1 MNNRIEMFK
10 KDVEAKKAV
19 KIIAGIDNFD
29 IENVRNIV
37 TAACEAGAS
46 AIDISADRDI
56 IAMVMD
62 ISTIPV
68 FVSSV
73 HPEELVNAV
82 EMGVDAIELGN
93 FDAMYRNGMK
103 SFSADEVFNLAKT
116 TMDMLGHKEVYFSVT
131 IPGNIDIND
140 QIDLARRLEGI
151 GVDIIQTE
159 GFFDSHQSDGVLGL
173 IERAERTIA
182 NTIELTRNIE
192 IPVMTA
198 SGINVTTAPLAFA
211 AGASA
216 IGCGSCVNKL
226 NSVISMI
233 AMSKSLVE
241 IAERNVHMVPELV

>member
-1 MNNRIEMFK
+1 MMNRIEMFK
-10 KDVEAKKAV
+10 RDVEAKKAV

-29 IENVRNIV
+29 KENVRNIV

-46 AIDISADRDI
+46 AIDISAHKDI
-56 IAMVMD
+56 ISMVMD

-68 FVSSV
+68 FVSSIK
-73 HPEELVNAV
+73 PEELVEAAH
-82 EMGVDAIELGN
+82 MGVDAIELGN
-93 FDAMYRNGMK
+93 FDALYRNGMK
-103 SFSADEVFNLAKT
+103 SFTADEVFELAHKT
-116 TMDMLGHKEVYFSVT
+116 VEMLGDMNIYFSVT
-131 IPGNIDIND
+131 IPGNIEIND
-140 QIDLARRLEGI
+140 QINLARRLEGI

-159 GFFDSHQSDGVLGL
+159 GYFESHQSNGVLGL

-198 SGINVTTAPLAFA
+198 SGINATTAPLAFA

-226 NSVISMI
+226 HSVISMI
-233 AMSKSLVE
+233 AMAKSLVE
-241 IAERNVHMVPELV
+241 IAERNSHLVPELV